1 VRAIDRLTCVLS
13 DSRLQCGLFASTFG
27 LLCLNECNVI
37 ANYLNMFHSV
47 AKLSGA
53 YLMLEA
59 PIKIFSPIFMHRIV
73 TALRHYTCHRW
84 RGRTRT
90 ASRLG
95 TRQFGVMGTG
105 YVQ

>member
-1 VRAIDRLTCVLS
+1 MRAIDRLTCVLS

-47 AKLSGA
+47 AKLCGA
-53 YLMLEA
+53 YLMSEA
-59 PIKIFSPIFMHRIV
+59 PIKIFSVLDF
-73 TALRHYTCHRW
+73 TALLRRHTCHRW

-90 ASRLG
+90 APRLG
-95 TRQFGVMGTG
+95 TRQFGITGTG